1 MPPTTSRF
9 LSIDF
14 MERLETYGYIS
25 VGISFL
31 LLGMAVFVYGW
42 WEFAETA
49 TNHVPKAILVL
60 LNDLLLVVIL
70 LELFRTIVNFL
81 KTGEISLEPFLHV
94 GIIAA
99 VRKILTVGAEMALA
113 RPSITLAS
121 RSICSTW
128 ASTARSCSRWWR
140 DSTFTGSRVVK
151 PARVFL
157 PHTRRGDADVGGAWC
172 RSG

>member
-1 MPPTTSRF
+1 MPPATPRF

-25 VGISFL
+25 VGVSFL

-49 TNHVPKAILVL
+49 TRHMPKAILVL
-60 LNDLLLVVIL
+60 LNELLLVVIL

-99 VRKILTVGAEMALA
+99 VRKILTVGAEMVLA
-113 RPSITLAS
+113 EAVDDVR
-121 RSICSTW
+121 
-128 ASTARSCSRWWR
+128 
-140 DSTFTGSRVVK
+140 FTQYL
-151 PARVFL
+151 F
-157 PHTRRGDADVGGAWC
+157 DVGVHGAVVLALVAGLYFY
-172 RSG
+172 RTAKRAAPT

>member
-1 MPPTTSRF
+1 MLPGTSRF
-9 LSIDF
+9 PSIEF

-42 WEFAETA
+42 WEFAEMA
-49 TNHVPKAILVL
+49 TTHVPKAILVL

-99 VRKILTVGAEMALA
+99 VRKILTVGAEMVLA
-113 RPSITLAS
+113 ETIDEIR
-121 RSICSTW
+121 
-128 ASTARSCSRWWR
+128 
-140 DSTFTGSRVVK
+140 FTQYL
-151 PARVFL
+151 F
-157 PHTRRGDADVGGAWC
+157 DVGVHGAVVLALVAGLYFY
-172 RSG
+172 RTPRRTVAANVPPPQAS

>member
-49 TNHVPKAILVL
+49 TSHVPKAILVL

-99 VRKILTVGAEMALA
+99 VRKILTVGAEMVLA
-113 RPSITLAS
+113 ETIDETR
-121 RSICSTW
+121 
-128 ASTARSCSRWWR
+128 
-140 DSTFTGSRVVK
+140 FTQYL
-151 PARVFL
+151 F
-157 PHTRRGDADVGGAWC
+157 DVGVHGAVVLALVAGLYFY
-172 RSG
+172 RVPRRETGTGLPPSHQAR

>member
-1 MPPTTSRF
+1 MLPGTSRF
-9 LSIDF
+9 LSIEF

-42 WEFAETA
+42 WEFAEIA
-49 TNHVPKAILVL
+49 TKHVPKAILVL

-99 VRKILTVGAEMALA
+99 VRKILTVGAEMVLVETIDEIRFTQYLFDVGVHGAVVLALVA
-113 RPSITLAS
+113 GLYFYRAS
-121 RSICSTW
+121 RRTVAANVPPPQTS
-128 ASTARSCSRWWR
+128 
-140 DSTFTGSRVVK
+140 
-151 PARVFL
+151 
-157 PHTRRGDADVGGAWC
+157 
-172 RSG
+172 

>member
-1 MPPTTSRF
+1 MPSVTSRVF
-9 LSIDF
+9 STEF

-25 VGISFL
+25 VGLSFL

-42 WEFAETA
+42 WEFVETA
-49 TNHVPKAILVL
+49 TEHVPKAILVL

-99 VRKILTVGAEMALA
+99 VRKILTVGAEMVLMESVDET
-113 RPSITLAS
+113 R
-121 RSICSTW
+121 
-128 ASTARSCSRWWR
+128 
-140 DSTFTGSRVVK
+140 FTQYL
-151 PARVFL
+151 F
-157 PHTRRGDADVGGAWC
+157 DVGVHGAVVLALVTGLYFY
-172 RSG
+172 RAPRRVAATNVPPAPTPRPGT

>member
-1 MPPTTSRF
+1 MPNVTPRL
-9 LSIDF
+9 LSTEF

-25 VGISFL
+25 VGLSFL

-49 TNHVPKAILVL
+49 TEHVPKAILVL

-99 VRKILTVGAEMALA
+99 VRKILTVGAEMVLVETPDET
-113 RPSITLAS
+113 R
-121 RSICSTW
+121 
-128 ASTARSCSRWWR
+128 
-140 DSTFTGSRVVK
+140 FTQY
-151 PARVFL
+151 L
-157 PHTRRGDADVGGAWC
+157 LDVGVHGAVVLALVTGLFFY
-172 RSG
+172 RAPRRTG

>member
-1 MPPTTSRF
+1 MPSVTSRMF
-9 LSIDF
+9 STEL

-25 VGISFL
+25 VGLSFL

-49 TNHVPKAILVL
+49 TEHMPKAILL
-60 LNDLLLVVIL
+60 LMNELLLVVIL

-99 VRKILTVGAEMALA
+99 VRKILTVGAEMVLMENVNETRFTQYLLDVGVHGAVILALV
-113 RPSITLAS
+113 
-121 RSICSTW
+121 
-128 ASTARSCSRWWR
+128 
-140 DSTFTGSRVVK
+140 TGLYFYR
-151 PARVFL
+151 A
-157 PHTRRGDADVGGAWC
+157 TRRAGA
-172 RSG
+172 